1 VARELSELLTDLS
14 QQAKKV
20 EDAFA
25 AIADE
30 TDTAAEARRERTRTA
45 AKEAAERLDQSAVAM
60 SDTLSGHWRALQT
73 RIDEEITGV
82 QEGIAARK
90 HERDVSE
97 AEGQA
102 EAARERAM
110 RAVAFASA
118 AVETA
123 GLAVVDAAIA
133 RKDAEAIKR
142 Q

>member
-1 VARELSELLTDLS
+1 VAKELSEVLTDLS

-25 AIADE
+25 AIAEE
-30 TDTAAEARRERTRTA
+30 TDAAAEARRERTQTA
-45 AKEAAERLDQSAVAM
+45 AKEAVDRLDQGVTAAGESVA
-60 SDTLSGHWRALQT
+60 GHWHALQT

-82 QEGIAARK
+82 QEGIAARR
-90 HERDVSE
+90 HERDVSK

-118 AVETA
+118 AIETA
-123 GLAVVDAAIA
+123 GLAVVDAALA
-133 RKDAEAIKR
+133 RREAEAIKR